1 MKRILITG
9 GVGFLGFH
17 LSKKLLSA
25 GNEVIALDNLSTS
38 RKANLQELERN
49 SGFKF
54 IAADV
59 TNPFYEEV
67 DQIYNLACPASPVHY
82 QSDPISTIK
91 TSIIGAINALE
102 LATKLDVPVLQASTS
117 EVYGDPQIHPQIE
130 DYWGNVNPI
139 GLRSCYDEGK
149 RASETLFNDYH
160 RAKGTKIKIA
170 RIFNTYGPN
179 MQIRDGRV
187 VSNFIVQ
194 ALRNEPI
201 TIYGEGTQT
210 RSFCFVEDLIVG
222 LVELMNSSEGV
233 IGPVNFGNPEEVTM
247 TSLAE
252 TIVELTN
259 SESQIT
265 KTSLPSDDPLRRN
278 PDITK
283 AKNLFD
289 WGPNYTLRAGL
300 TETIPYFRRELST
313 TTF

>member
-160 RAKGTKIKIA
+160 RAKGTRIKIA

-179 MQIRDGRV
+179 MHIRDGRV

-201 TIYGEGTQT
+201 TIYGEGSQT

-222 LVELMNSSEGV
+222 LVELMNSSEDV
-233 IGPVNFGNPEEVTM
+233 LGPVNFGNPEEVTM

-289 WGPNYTLRAGL
+289 WAPNYTLRAGL
-300 TETIPYFRRELST
+300 TETIPYFRRELSN